1 LTPVAQH
8 QTTLTQA
15 FTAVHKFNAL
25 ESRIFSST
33 WLRRYALRDPQN
45 PRQVALRDWTI
56 GADIITRPDG
66 KDSRV
71 LKTSLRH
78 YWPASASHQF
88 NLGLGYTNRF
98 SDAADVANQEL
109 KIDLG
114 WRPIFQASPY
124 VLNVNFSLSLAK
136 WKELEIT
143 FPEKRRG
150 RERRISLNLSN
161 PNLSYLG
168 LTPSAQY
175 SFLDRDANIEMFRVR
190 SHDMFIGLTN
200 SF

>member
-1 LTPVAQH
+1 M
-8 QTTLTQA
+8 QA

-25 ESRIFSST
+25 KSRIFSST

-98 SDAADVANQEL
+98 SDAADVGNQEL

-124 VLNVNFSLSLAK
+124 ILNVNVSLSYAK
-136 WKELEIT
+136 WK
-143 FPEKRRG
+143 
-150 RERRISLNLSN
+150 
-161 PNLSYLG
+161 
-168 LTPSAQY
+168 
-175 SFLDRDANIEMFRVR
+175 
-190 SHDMFIGLTN
+190 
-200 SF
+200 